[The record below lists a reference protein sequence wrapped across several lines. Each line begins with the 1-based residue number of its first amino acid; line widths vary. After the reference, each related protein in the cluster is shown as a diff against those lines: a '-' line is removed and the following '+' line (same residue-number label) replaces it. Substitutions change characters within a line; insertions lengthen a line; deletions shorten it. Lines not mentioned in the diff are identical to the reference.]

1 MATPPDPATSRAVL
15 IGAGSYETLDS
26 LPAVADSAEGLAS
39 LFTQQDIWG
48 LPPAH
53 CRVVLNPQTPRQL
66 SKPVAEAAHEATDT
80 LVVYYAGHGLIEPR
94 TGELHLAV
102 GDSDWMSVHDTAA
115 PYDWIRRSIEQS
127 PAARKVAVIDCCYS
141 ARAFGVQSAEAIP
154 ALEVE
159 GTYVLTAAAENAV
172 AIAPPGEPY
181 TAFTGELIKFI
192 SNGVPEG
199 GEFIDLDT
207 VYTKLRLELGLRGRP
222 APQRLCRNSLGTAP
236 FIRNVAYEPLPTV
249 SRPSWSTWTASQTAS
264 ANASADAAQTEPY
277 VRLATLR
284 SLLDQL
290 VQQLS
295 PAQSL
300 ADTLETV
307 TVGVVAGLGYE
318 LAALNLV
325 RPDSDLVVAAFVGNP
340 AAEALLTGRVGS
352 RASWDRRLS
361 MGEAWGDLRFIPH
374 TEGRVLD
381 DDDVPQW
388 HTEGPMP
395 KFEDEWHPSDR
406 LLAPLYSMGGKGRQD
421 LIGVISVD
429 RPRNGRRPGA
439 WGREA
444 LQVYAAHASVAIA
457 NAQLKA
463 NMKRALARLEREQQA
478 LRASEASFREAFE
491 YAPSGMAVTELHDE
505 QPGRVVRANDALC
518 HMLGRSATEM
528 RRYTFSDLVHPE
540 DGNILLTTPAGG
552 GRAVLRLIHR
562 DGSHVWVSLRNSVIP
577 DNTSAPDLLLVHVHD
592 IEDPNWHSSQGPA
605 DLT

>member
-1 MATPPDPATSRAVL
+1 MASPPDPSASRAIL
-15 IGAGSYETLDS
+15 IGAGYYETLDS

-39 LFTQQDIWG
+39 LFTQQEIWG

-66 SKPVAEAAHEATDT
+66 SRPVAEAAQEATDT

-127 PAARKVAVIDCCYS
+127 PAARKIAVIDCCYS
-141 ARAFGVQSAEAIP
+141 ARAFGVQSANASA

-159 GTYVLTAAAENAV
+159 GTYVLTASAENAV
-172 AIAPPGEPY
+172 AIAPPGEQY
-181 TAFTGELIKFI
+181 TAFTGELIKCI
-192 SNGVPEG
+192 SNGVLEG
-199 GEFIDLDT
+199 GEFLDLDT

-222 APQRLCRNSLGTAP
+222 EPHRLCRNSLGTAP
-236 FIRNVAYEPLPTV
+236 FFRNVAYEPLPTA
-249 SRPSWSTWTASQTAS
+249 SRPSWSTWTASHETS
-264 ANASADAAQTEPY
+264 TNASADATQSEPY
-277 VRLATLR
+277 VRLASLR

-290 VQQLS
+290 IQQLS

-300 ADTLETV
+300 ADTLQMV

-325 RPDSDLVVAAFVGNP
+325 RPDGDLVVAAFAGNER
-340 AAEALLTGRVGS
+340 AEALITGRVGS

-374 TEGRVLD
+374 TEGHVLD

-388 HTEGPMP
+388 YTDGPVP
-395 KFEDEWHPSDR
+395 RFEDEWHPSDR
-406 LLAPLYSMGGKGRQD
+406 LFAPLYSAGSKRRQD

-444 LQVYAAHASVAIA
+444 LQMYAAHASVAIA
-457 NAQLKA
+457 NAQMKA

-491 YAPSGMAVTELHDE
+491 YAPSGMALTELHDE
-505 QPGRVVRANDALC
+505 QPGRVVRTNEALC
-518 HMLGRSATEM
+518 YLLDRPATEM

-540 DGNILLTTPAGG
+540 DGNILLATPVRG
-552 GRAVLRLIHR
+552 GRAELRLTRR
-562 DGSHVWVSLRNSVIP
+562 DGTYVWVSLRNSVIP

-592 IEDPNWHSSQGPA
+592 IEEPNWHRS
-605 DLT
+605 

>member
-1 MATPPDPATSRAVL
+1 ML
-15 IGAGSYETLDS
+15 IGAGSYETLDG
-26 LPAVADSAEGLAS
+26 LPAVADSAQGLAS
-39 LFTQQDIWG
+39 LFTQRDIWG

-66 SKPVAEAAHEATDT
+66 SKPVAEAAQEATDT

-127 PAARKVAVIDCCYS
+127 PAVRKIAMIDCCYS
-141 ARAFGVQSAEAIP
+141 ARAFGVQSADVST
-154 ALEVE
+154 ALEVD
-159 GTYVLTAAAENAV
+159 GSYVLTAAAENAV
-172 AIAPPGEPY
+172 ASAPPGEPY
-181 TAFTGELIKFI
+181 TAFTGELIKI
-192 SNGVPEG
+192 INNGVPEG

-207 VYTKLRLELGLRGRP
+207 VYKKLRLELGIKGRP
-222 APQRLCRNSLGTAP
+222 EPHRLCRNSLGTAP
-236 FIRNVAYEPLPTV
+236 FIRNVAYEPLPKP
-249 SRPSWSTWTASQTAS
+249 SRPSWSRWTASHTTS
-264 ANASADAAQTEPY
+264 TNASTDATQSEPY
-277 VRLATLR
+277 IRLATLR

-290 VQQLS
+290 IQQLS
-295 PAQSL
+295 PAQSF
-300 ADTLETV
+300 ADTLQTV
-307 TVGVVAGLGYE
+307 TDGVVAGLGYE

-325 RPDSDLVVAAFVGNP
+325 RPDGDLVVAAFAGNA
-340 AAEALLTGRVGS
+340 AAEALITGRVGS
-352 RASWDRRLS
+352 RESWERRLS

-374 TEGRVLD
+374 IEGWILD

-388 HTEGPMP
+388 YTEGPMP
-395 KFEDEWHPSDR
+395 QFEDEWHPSDR
-406 LLAPLYSMGGKGRQD
+406 LFAPLYSVGSKGWQD

-429 RPRNGRRPGA
+429 RPRNGRRPGS

-444 LQVYAAHASVAIA
+444 LQMYAAHASVAIA

-505 QPGRVVRANDALC
+505 RPGRVVRTNDALC

-540 DGNILLTTPAGG
+540 DGNILQTTPARG
-552 GRAVLRLIHR
+552 GRAELRLTHR
-562 DGSHVWVSLRNSVIP
+562 DGTYVWVSLRNSVIP

-592 IEDPNWHSSQGPA
+592 IEEPNWNRLQDPA
-605 DLT
+605 AAT